1 MLAPCRQR
9 SRQNQ
14 WNRTAFWEALQRGFG
29 PSWAERENIL
39 ILFLSPYL
47 MMRKLERFYYNWL
60 LIKNSPL
67 KISLL
72 PKLCCHHQ
80 SNLNQGKK
88 KKKIGNR
95 NQVFKICFFPTRSQ
109 RWWRK
114 LTLLWTSHGFVM
126 ADRSQAV
133 IIMALEKW
141 KKQRHIIFVAE
152 FHFLNMMSQNSKRD
166 VFTWL
171 SLFSWDC

>member
-14 WNRTAFWEALQRGFG
+14 WNRTAFWEAHQRGFG

-88 KKKIGNR
+88 KKNR
-95 NQVFKICFFPTRSQ
+95 KPKPGFQNMLFINQVTEMMKETHFALNLPWLCNGWQVTSCHHHGPGEMKKTKTHHICGWVSL
-109 RWWRK
+109 RK
-114 LTLLWTSHGFVM
+114 HDES
-126 ADRSQAV
+126 
-133 IIMALEKW
+133 
-141 KKQRHIIFVAE
+141 KQ
-152 FHFLNMMSQNSKRD
+152 
-166 VFTWL
+166 
-171 SLFSWDC
+171 